1 MVDKYMLIVTRE
13 LEFKVWDSELGE
25 YCADDEGRESWDSWE
40 EVPEVLFT
48 SEQMLGKED
57 IERK

>member
-1 MVDKYMLIVTRE
+1 MLIVSKDM
-13 LEFKVWDSELGE
+13 EFKVWDSELGE
-25 YCADDEGRESWDSWE
+25 YCADDEGREGWDSWD